1 VRINPPSLQG
11 ITIVGFKRIF
21 QKINGYA
28 EKELPKRMKR
38 LAKVEMSITYDDE
51 SDTLV
56 YRWEEVGFS
65 PRRLLRKLFSS
76 GKGIP
81 TIFEPLSKGG
91 AVALSATATEQS
103 LHNVY
108 VEKALPSKD
117 IVGLKILEFTK
128 CGPAA
133 LEGILGA
140 IVDTIFEP
148 RAESDENI
156 HLITDALVQRFD
168 WGKFAALAARSIPSK
183 LDLYVEKPLRLNE
196 NRHVVELIDGSAG
209 ALVMMEDL
217 ERIQFFE
224 IDEVKV

>member
-1 VRINPPSLQG
+1 MAFKLVQELKFDKMDYKYDRRGDVLDVSFGPPAPAIALQVEDWLAIQVRINPPLLQG
-11 ITIVGFKRIF
+11 MTIIGFKKIF
-21 QKINGYA
+21 EKINGYA
-28 EKELPKRMKR
+28 EKELPGRLKR
-38 LAKVEMSITYDDE
+38 LTKVEMSITYDDE

-65 PRRLLRKLFSS
+65 PRRLLRKLFSP

-91 AVALSATATEQS
+91 AVALSATAAEQS

-133 LEGILGA
+133 LEGIFGA
-140 IVDTIFEP
+140 IIDTIFEP
-148 RAESDENI
+148 PVEYDENV
-156 HLITDALVQRFD
+156 HLFTNALVQRFD
-168 WGKFAALAARSIPSK
+168 WRKFAALAA
-183 LDLYVEKPLRLNE
+183 
-196 NRHVVELIDGSAG
+196 
-209 ALVMMEDL
+209 
-217 ERIQFFE
+217 
-224 IDEVKV
+224 